1 MGSRTHLAIL
11 VKDAKRELL
20 EHQAQGSPARW
31 VVWIESLPLG
41 VRGPSFEAFQG
52 AGRELE
58 KERANHFFFS
68 HLTGPLPFV
77 ACCPQIAM
85 LCLGPAKLKKKERGK
100 KSKSRSRWGQKRG
113 LNRLLIS
120 REACHQVLGN
130 AVAFQASRR
139 EKRKTKQKKEAGP
152 EERGREPTLALHA
165 VVSWEADAPIFS
177 TAGAGHKRKWKQ
189 EERGN
194 QREVFPKGTASP
206 RLQGGH
212 RYISLNW
219 EHPMAEERVFR
230 RKKGMEFHQCVGKL
244 ANALANAFTVGKRIG
259 ELANA
264 FANPLANSRTRW

>member
-1 MGSRTHLAIL
+1 MLIGS
-11 VKDAKRELL
+11 
-20 EHQAQGSPARW
+20 G
-31 VVWIESLPLG
+31 
-41 VRGPSFEAFQG
+41 
-52 AGRELE
+52 
-58 KERANHFFFS
+58 
-68 HLTGPLPFV
+68 
-77 ACCPQIAM
+77 CP
-85 LCLGPAKLKKKERGK
+85 
-100 KSKSRSRWGQKRG
+100 
-113 LNRLLIS
+113 
-120 REACHQVLGN
+120 
-130 AVAFQASRR
+130 AFQASRR

-230 RKKGMEFHQCVGKL
+230 RKKGVEFHPCIGEL

-264 FANPLANSRTRW
+264 FANPLANSRTRWRTHSLLVNALGNLQMRSRMRSRIRWQTCECVGERVGKRIYCWQTHWQICKCVCQSVGKLANAFANAFANSLANLHLITEQTRL